1 MNVIY
6 EDLKAL
12 KASNLNGRNQTKTD
26 IQIFQN
32 TIMFK
37 TFRSYISV
45 FQFFQ
50 TFEYYYYCALPKI
63 RVGQAHTTKH

>member
-1 MNVIY
+1 MKTF
-6 EDLKAL
+6 LKAL

-37 TFRSYISV
+37 TFWSYVSV

-50 TFEYYYYCALPKI
+50 TFEYYYCALRKI
-63 RVGQAHTTKH
+63 RVGQAHTTKN